1 MEIKDAI
8 KEFVGQT
15 DGCSVYEG
23 YSGRGM
29 FGKTCL
35 GIVISEGFSYMEVLV
50 KLTRY
55 LDENDVDDL
64 DLKLES
70 PAIDSL
76 GLDTILYFPRI
87 DD

>member
-1 MEIKDAI
+1 
-8 KEFVGQT
+8 
-15 DGCSVYEG
+15 
-23 YSGRGM
+23 
-29 FGKTCL
+29 
-35 GIVISEGFSYMEVLV
+35 
-50 KLTRY
+50 